1 MCEFRA
7 LEGRNSNEGA
17 TGSSASVTQE
27 SVPFTPLPGWGRLW
41 GVHGRKPFCSYWG
54 LAGPVCPFLQRV
66 EATLAWDQSQQ
77 AQERKKVGAP
87 LPSQLDVKKL
97 ILAYHLN
104 FCAGRPVYL
113 TRISSSISQSHFYEI
128 LMLLSPFHR

>member
-1 MCEFRA
+1 MLGCKSFTSGRHYWEVEVDRKEWHVGVYQKLETELRVCEFRA
-7 LEGRNSNEGA
+7 LAGRNSNEGA

-77 AQERKKVGAP
+77 AQE
-87 LPSQLDVKKL
+87 
-97 ILAYHLN
+97 I
-104 FCAGRPVYL
+104 GRAHV
-113 TRISSSISQSHFYEI
+113 
-128 LMLLSPFHR
+128 